1 MVRGDLT
8 NYLKPKFKFWQ
19 SYFLTKKIIMKNV
32 CMFMLVILTFW
43 SCDNEKTSS
52 NSNTNVQIFDLE
64 NCTDGQS
71 DSLKIK
77 ELKYIPLETRSECLM
92 SSINKMLVKDNKIYI
107 LDNDVAN
114 SIFVFSLEGKFIYK
128 INKPG
133 KGPGEYLSL
142 IDFDVDKFGN
152 IFVNDQMSRKIIK
165 YSNNGANFLEISN
178 TDLYYLYLNYVSD
191 SLMIFEDYRYFTDIN
206 NQKEPCGIVYWNP
219 VTKKVVDRFF
229 PLRKRNYEEIART
242 SARVIW
248 NSGEKLSY
256 LRSFSDTIYE
266 LQENGPIAKYAFKF
280 PIKRLPFSDLE
291 RLVEV
296 KNQLEIV
303 RGKYGAVIDNFY
315 ETDEYLFMNFS
326 ISEEMR
332 YFYYKKNEKRTYTGK
347 ALLENQAIMT
357 SINVHAIYDDYF
369 ISVIRDEHLALY
381 LKEAKSN
388 AEWFKNQFGDESV
401 DLLKSLPD
409 DTNPILV
416 MYKLP

>member
-1 MVRGDLT
+1 
-8 NYLKPKFKFWQ
+8 
-19 SYFLTKKIIMKNV
+19 MKNIYL
-32 CMFMLVILTFW
+32 FILIILTFW
-43 SCDNEKTSS
+43 SCDNVKTSS
-52 NSNTNVQIFDLE
+52 ISNTNVQIFDLE
-64 NCTDGQS
+64 NGADGLS
-71 DSLKIK
+71 DSLKIE

-92 SSINKMLVKDNKIYI
+92 SSIRKILVKDNKIYI

-133 KGPGEYLSL
+133 KGPGEYVSLS
-142 IDFDVDKFGN
+142 DFDVDNFGN

-165 YSNNGANFLEISN
+165 YSNSGANFLEISN
-178 TDLYYLYLNYVSD
+178 NDLCYLYLNYISD
-191 SLMIFEDYRYFTDIN
+191 SLVIFEDYRYFTDIN

-229 PLRKRNYEEIART
+229 PLRKRKYEEIARIT
-242 SARVIW
+242 ARVIW

-256 LRSFSDTIYE
+256 LRSFSDTIFE

-291 RLVEV
+291 PMVEA
-296 KNQLEIV
+296 KNKFEIAM
-303 RGKYGAVIDNFY
+303 GKYGAVINNFY
-315 ETDEYLFMNFS
+315 ETDKYLFMNFN
-326 ISEEMR
+326 ISEEMH
-332 YFYYKKNEKRTYTGK
+332 YFYYKKNEKRTFTGK
-347 ALLENQAIMT
+347 ALLENQAMMT
-357 SINVHAIYDDYF
+357 AINVEAIYDDYF
-369 ISVIRDEHLALY
+369 ISVIKDGHLALY
-381 LKEAKSN
+381 LKAAKSN

-416 MYKLP
+416 MYKLT